1 MHPGHPSS
9 KPSDI
14 SFTKFAR
21 GSDIVFRGACLTGY
35 MKKLL
40 VCSLAAML
48 AQVAAASPPPDVTL
62 RVIPERDFVYRL
74 GPREVIVQVE
84 IEARKNDEAR
94 RSPMNLCI
102 VLDRSGSMEG
112 AKLEKARQ
120 AAAMA
125 VDKLG
130 DDDIFSL
137 VTYDSE
143 TNLLIAPERVGNSD
157 HREDLKSRIHR
168 IQAGGSTALHA
179 GVVLGAKQVRERF
192 SKERVNRVILL
203 SDGLA
208 NVGPSSTSELARLGR
223 DLRGDGIAVSTVGLG
238 DDYNEDLMT
247 ALAEASNANYYYVKD
262 AEKLPGIFA
271 QELGMARSLVARNI
285 IIRIEAPDGVHLK
298 EIIGQ
303 PEIECHDR
311 SAEIKMPELFGAEKR
326 KFLVR
331 CLADEKFAGSLEAAA
346 ELNYATTSGSQAPA
360 QRQAAKIAFTEDQ
373 KKADASVREEVARE
387 NNVVQNRLAKE
398 RAVKLADEGKTKDAV
413 ALLREQQQKNAA
425 APKSV
430 QVPGVVEENQK
441 LEDAAKEM
449 DSQGQ
454 LAKSRRKAMQ
464 YENYTDKYQKSR

>member
-1 MHPGHPSS
+1 M
-9 KPSDI
+9 
-14 SFTKFAR
+14 
-21 GSDIVFRGACLTGY
+21 
-35 MKKLL
+35 
-40 VCSLAAML
+40 
-48 AQVAAASPPPDVTL
+48 
-62 RVIPERDFVYRL
+62 PERDFVYRL

-143 TNLLIAPERVGNSD
+143 TNVLIAPERVGSTD

-179 GVVLGAKQVRERF
+179 GVVLGAKQVRQFF
-192 SKERVNRVILL
+192 SKERVNRIILL

-208 NVGPSSTSELARLGR
+208 NVGPSTTSELARLGR
-223 DLRGDGIAVSTVGLG
+223 ELRGDGIAVSTVGLG

-271 QELGMARSLVARNI
+271 QELGAARSLIARNV

-311 SAEIKMPELFGAEKR
+311 SAEIKMPELFGSEKR
-326 KFLVR
+326 RFLVR
-331 CLADEKFAGSLEAAA
+331 CLADEKVAGALEAAA
-346 ELNYATTSGSQAPA
+346 ELNYATTSGTQAPA
-360 QRQAAKIAFTEDQ
+360 QRQAAKIALTDDE
-373 KKADASVREEVARE
+373 KKSDTSVRAEVARE

-398 RAVKLADEGKTKDAV
+398 RAVKLADEGKSKDAI
-413 ALLREQQQKNAA
+413 ALLREQAAKNAA
-425 APKSV
+425 APQAV
-430 QVPGVVEENQK
+430 QVPGVAEENRK
-441 LEDAAKEM
+441 LEETAKEL
-449 DSQGQ
+449 DANGA
-454 LAKSRRKAMQ
+454 LAKARRKSMQ
-464 YENYTDKYQKSR
+464 FENYADKYQKSR

>member
-1 MHPGHPSS
+1 
-9 KPSDI
+9 
-14 SFTKFAR
+14 
-21 GSDIVFRGACLTGY
+21 

-40 VCSLAAML
+40 MCSLAAVL
-48 AQVAAASPPPDVTL
+48 AQAASASPAPDVTL
-62 RVIPERDFVYRL
+62 RVTPERDFVYRL

-143 TNLLIAPERVGNSD
+143 TNLLIAPERIGGTD

-179 GVVLGAKQVRERF
+179 GVVLGSKQVRERF

-223 DLRGDGIAVSTVGLG
+223 ELRGDGIAVSTVGLG

-262 AEKLPGIFA
+262 AEKLPSVFA
-271 QELGMARSLVARNI
+271 QELGMARSLLARNI
-285 IIRIEAPDGVHLK
+285 TIRIEAPDGVHLK

-303 PEIECHDR
+303 PEIDCHDR
-311 SAEIKMPELFGAEKR
+311 VVEIKMPELFGAEKR
-326 KFLVR
+326 RFLVR
-331 CLADEKFAGSLEAAA
+331 CLADEKKADAWEAAA
-346 ELNYATTSGSQAPA
+346 ELNYATIAGTQAPA
-360 QRQAAKIAFTEDQ
+360 QRQAAKIEFTEDQ
-373 KKADASVREEVARE
+373 KKSEASVRAEVARE

-398 RAVKLADEGKTKDAV
+398 RAVKLADEGKSKDAV
-413 ALLREQQQKNAA
+413 ALLREQAAKNAA
-425 APKSV
+425 APQAA
-430 QVPGVVEENQK
+430 QVPGVSEENRR
-441 LEDAAKEM
+441 LEETAKEL
-449 DSQGQ
+449 DANGA
-454 LAKSRRKAMQ
+454 LAKARRKSMQ
-464 YENYTDKYQKSR
+464 FENYSDKYQKSR

>member
-1 MHPGHPSS
+1 
-9 KPSDI
+9 
-14 SFTKFAR
+14 
-21 GSDIVFRGACLTGY
+21 

-40 VCSLAAML
+40 VCSLAAAL
-48 AQVAAASPPPDVTL
+48 AQAAIASPAPDVTL
-62 RVIPERDFVYRL
+62 RVTPERDFIYRL
-74 GPREVIVQVE
+74 GPREIIVQVE

-143 TNLLIAPERVGNSD
+143 TNLLIAPERVGNTD

-192 SKERVNRVILL
+192 DKERVNRVILL

-208 NVGPSSTSELARLGR
+208 NVGPSSTSDLARLGR
-223 DLRGDGIAVSTVGLG
+223 DLRSDGIAVSTVGLG

-262 AEKLPGIFA
+262 AEKLPSVFA
-271 QELGMARSLVARNI
+271 QELGMARSLIARNI

-298 EIIGQ
+298 EIIGR
-303 PEIECHDR
+303 PEFECHDR

-331 CLADEKFAGSLEAAA
+331 YIADEKTAASLEASA
-346 ELNYATTSGSQAPA
+346 ELNYATVSGTQAPV
-360 QRQAAKIAFTEDQ
+360 QRQAAKLAFTEDE
-373 KKADASVREEVARE
+373 KKSEASVRVDVARE

-398 RAVKLADEGKTKDAV
+398 QAVKLADEGKTKDAITV
-413 ALLREQQQKNAA
+413 LRDQAAKNAA
-425 APKSV
+425 APPAV
-430 QVPGVVEENQK
+430 QVPGVAEENRK
-441 LEDAAKEM
+441 LEETAKEM

-464 YENYTDKYQKSR
+464 FENYADKYQKSR